1 MPPAVDSSQVSGRL
15 AVMAY
20 QDVKADIQKIL
31 DNTELATAEKVS
43 QLEYMREGARQE
55 MRAATESAMV
65 DDNDVG
71 DDLKLLDQVLE
82 DLAAQPASI
91 EDGGGA
97 TL

>member
-1 MPPAVDSSQVSGRL
+1 MSA
-15 AVMAY
+15 MAH
-20 QDVKADIQKIL
+20 QNVKTDISKIL
-31 DNTELATAEKVS
+31 DDPKLAAAEKVS
-43 QLEYMREGARQE
+43 LLERMREGARAE

-71 DDLKLLDQVLE
+71 DDLKLIDEALE
-82 DLAAQPASI
+82 TLAAHPASI

>member
-1 MPPAVDSSQVSGRL
+1 
-15 AVMAY
+15 MAH
-20 QDVKADIQKIL
+20 QNVETEIRTIL
-31 DNTELATAEKVS
+31 DDNTLARDEKVS
-43 QLEYMREGARQE
+43 RLESMREGARQE

-71 DDLKLLDQVLE
+71 DDLKLLDQALE
-82 DLAAQPASI
+82 VLAARPDSI

>member
-1 MPPAVDSSQVSGRL
+1 MRA
-15 AVMAY
+15 MAH
-20 QDVKADIQKIL
+20 QDIETEIRKIL
-31 DNTELATAEKVS
+31 DNPELAHSEKVDK
-43 QLEYMREGARQE
+43 LEYLREGARQE

-65 DDNDVG
+65 NDNDVG
-71 DDLKLLDQVLE
+71 DDLKLLDQALE